1 MAPRLPTADQRG
13 VTLAEML
20 VTVALLALVAS
31 LAIPSASPAST
42 FAADAVAGEVAG
54 AVRFAQREAIR
65 TGAWHVAA
73 VDIATQS
80 LRVYRPTSAGAGN
93 EDLSKPVIHPIDKTS
108 YKVSF
113 GTQAG
118 ARGQLVSAAFAYGA
132 GATANY
138 VGFSPQGQPADREN
152 LALPSGVNALKGNG
166 TVLVRHG
173 NVSRTVVVDPVT
185 GRVSIQ

>member
-1 MAPRLPTADQRG
+1 MRQRG

-20 VTVALLALVAS
+20 VTVALLGLAAS
-31 LAIPSASPAST
+31 LAIPSASPVSS
-42 FAADAVAGEVAG
+42 FATDAVAEEVAR

-65 TGAWHVAA
+65 TGAWHVARF
-73 VDIATQS
+73 DIPTQS

-93 EDLSKPVIHPIDKTS
+93 EDTTKPVIHPIDKTS

-118 ARGQLVSAAFAYGA
+118 ARGQLVSAVFSYA
-132 GATANY
+132 GGGTRSY
-138 VGFSPQGQPADREN
+138 VGFGPDGAPADSKN
-152 LALPSGVNALKGNG
+152 PLLLTDIDLLKGNG
-166 TVLVRHG
+166 TVLIRHG
-173 NVSRTVVVDPVT
+173 HVSREVQVAPVT